1 MLHGFEHC
9 FNSSHIFERMNIR
22 TGFVLDTMEAHNDK
36 YYPCLLM
43 PNFSY
48 FQSCIRPEVLE
59 KVVHIIAQKKSKYVH
74 SVVAR
79 ISKCSL
85 L

>member
-1 MLHGFEHC
+1 M
-9 FNSSHIFERMNIR
+9 
-22 TGFVLDTMEAHNDK
+22 LDTMEAHNDK

-79 ISKCSL
+79 IS
-85 L
+85 